1 MNTSHSIFSS
11 PQIHYISHIY
21 YFIFTASVRLMYLN
35 MYFKSADQYKKK
47 TYLTHTV
54 NSQSI
59 KYKSTI
65 LFCPVY
71 LWYLHKFRLV
81 VTINWKRSHPTTQNS
96 EIQSFKRSNLLC
108 SLSFKIKWNVF
119 PFSSEKYSVS
129 DQKLF

>member
-1 MNTSHSIFSS
+1 MHTSHSIFSS

-35 MYFKSADQYKKK
+35 MYFKSVTNIKRK
-47 TYLTHTV
+47 HTLH
-54 NSQSI
+54 SQFTI
-59 KYKSTI
+59 YKYKSTI